1 MRSPGTRLVAW
12 VQANRTKRSALESHW
27 RGVDA
32 KAAKSAVDAKA
43 ADEERRKKIK
53 EQIADIRGS
62 NGK

>member
-1 MRSPGTRLVAW
+1 
-12 VQANRTKRSALESHW
+12 
-27 RGVDA
+27 VDA